1 MGGWELVSSHP
12 LTCKVYG
19 YKPKGVPRAMDVNS
33 EMNKGNA
40 VNVRKMIEQK
50 KSSRN
55 LNNLIEKVMPKLLF
69 VIASISILTTV
80 GILYTLLSET
90 FEFFQRVPI
99 VDFFTGTV
107 LRPLSQDPQFG
118 VLPLLTGT
126 IISSVIAMF
135 VAIPIGL
142 MTAIFLS
149 EYASDKVRRTLKP
162 MLEILA
168 GIPTIVYGFFAF
180 TFVTPILRDIIPGLQ
195 ATNILSP
202 GIVMGIM
209 IIPMVAS
216 LSEDAM
222 SSVPRAMREGALAL
236 GATRL
241 EVTGKVVIPAAISG
255 IIASFVLGISR
266 AIGETMIVTIASGS
280 TKNFTFDITQSM
292 QTMTAYIVEVTG
304 GDAPAG
310 STIYYSLYAVAMTLF
325 VFTFLMNLLARYI
338 SRRFREEY

>member
-1 MGGWELVSSHP
+1 MILLKYDWVKDEGGISTLAN
-12 LTCKVYG
+12 
-19 YKPKGVPRAMDVNS
+19 PKES
-33 EMNKGNA
+33 L
-40 VNVRKMIEQK
+40 NVRDLIQEKKNKM
-50 KSSRN
+50 N
-55 LNNLIEKVMPKLLF
+55 LNGILEKFMPKFLFGIAAISIFTTLGIVFTLLF
-69 VIASISILTTV
+69 
-80 GILYTLLSET
+80 ET
-90 FEFFQRVPI
+90 IEFFKAIPI
-99 VDFFTGTV
+99 LEFFTGTV
-107 LRPLSQDPQFG
+107 LKPLGENAQFG

-126 IISSVIAMF
+126 LISSLIAMI

-142 MTAIFLS
+142 MSAVYLS
-149 EYASDKVRRTLKP
+149 EYASDKVRRVFKP
-162 MLEILA
+162 ILEVLA

-180 TFVTPILRDIIPGLQ
+180 TFVTPILRAIIPGLEP
-195 ATNILSP
+195 TNILSP

-222 SSVPRAMREGALAL
+222 SSVPNSMREGALAL

-241 EVTGKVVIPAAISG
+241 EVTWKVVIPAAISG

-280 TKNFTFDITQSM
+280 SKNFTFDITQSM

-310 STIYYSLYAVAMTLF
+310 STLYYSLYAVAMTLF
-325 VFTFLMNLLARYI
+325 VFTLLMNYI
-338 SRRFREEY
+338 AQYVSRKYREEY

>member
-1 MGGWELVSSHP
+1 ME
-12 LTCKVYG
+12 T
-19 YKPKGVPRAMDVNS
+19 NS
-33 EMNKGNA
+33 ALNEGNA
-40 VNVRKMIEQK
+40 VNVRELIIEK
-50 KSSRN
+50 KSKRN
-55 LNNLIEKVMPKLLF
+55 ITNVLEKIMPKVLLS
-69 VIASISILTTV
+69 IAMISILTTV
-80 GILYTLLSET
+80 GIVLTLLTET
-90 FEFFQRVPI
+90 VEFFSRVPLI
-99 VDFFTGTV
+99 DFFTGTV
-107 LRPLSQDPQFG
+107 LKPLSQNPEFG

-126 IISSVIAMF
+126 IISSFIAMF

-142 MTAIFLS
+142 MTAIYLS
-149 EYASDKVRRTLKP
+149 EYASDKVRRLLKP

-180 TFVTPILRDIIPGLQ
+180 TFVTPILRELIPGLQ

-222 SSVPRAMREGALAL
+222 SSVPNSMREGALAL
-236 GATRL
+236 GSTKL
-241 EVTGKVVIPAAISG
+241 EVTGKVIIPAAMSG
-255 IIASFVLGISR
+255 IVASFVLGISR

-280 TKNFTFDITQSM
+280 SKNFTFDITQSM

-310 STIYYSLYAVAMTLF
+310 STIYYSLYAVAITLF
-325 VFTFLMNLLARYI
+325 IFTFIMNLLARYI